1 VSRIRPLASR
11 RVSPTCDLCD
21 RIERAE
27 LGENP
32 FALIRTTTGYVNLAD
47 VQYHEGYTIFVAK
60 RCVNEL
66 HELTPAERDAHLHE
80 MAVVAEAVFRAFRP
94 RKLNYEL
101 LGNGAPH
108 VHWHLFP
115 RHADDAH
122 PRGPVWEDPGFLRAL
137 DEGAGPDPKRLAAL
151 RALLVEALDESD
163 LTIERRF
170 G

>member
-1 VSRIRPLASR
+1 MSAA
-11 RVSPTCDLCD
+11 CDPCA

-27 LGENP
+27 RGENP
-32 FALIRTTTGYVNLAD
+32 FAVVRTATGYVNLAD

-66 HELTPAERDAHLHE
+66 HELPAAERDLHLHE
-80 MAVVAEAVFRAFRP
+80 MAIIAEAVFRAFQP

-108 VHWHLFP
+108 LHWHLFP
-115 RHADDAH
+115 RHAGDLR

-137 DEGAGPDPKRLAAL
+137 EDGVEPDPEQLATLRTCLLAAL
-151 RALLVEALDESD
+151 DETD

-170 G
+170 E

>member
-1 VSRIRPLASR
+1 VSAA
-11 RVSPTCDLCD
+11 CDLCA

-27 LGENP
+27 RGENP
-32 FALIRTTTGYVNLAD
+32 LAVVRTATGYVNLAD

-60 RCVNEL
+60 QCVHEL
-66 HELTPAERDAHLHE
+66 HELPAAERDLHLHE
-80 MAVVAEAVFRAFRP
+80 MALIAEAVFEAFRP

-115 RHADDAH
+115 RHADDAR

-137 DEGAGPDPKRLAAL
+137 DRGASPEPERLATL
-151 RALLVEALDESD
+151 RAQLRSALDDTD
-163 LTIERRF
+163 LTIEQRF